1 MVSSQQ
7 EGEYYSFDEYHH
19 YKNKLDESLSYQ
31 EDGEYEAFFKN
42 AMPEDTRKH
51 GEILKN
57 CFIIK
62 KYLQN
67 FIRDES
73 CNSGQCCSYM
83 NYWLNEKM
91 GRNNLSLIESE
102 FDIYNNYIAY
112 YNGSYNK
119 KICESNKFFIRTDI
133 FEEMKKLYNLY
144 GLYNNLETTSSH
156 TNSKCKE
163 LKSCV
168 THYNRML
175 KKCKHPGDSNFC
187 KALRNFKEIFSP
199 DKFVSISECEKDF
212 GDLKLKEPQDLPELD
227 VQQVDF
233 LYIQRNQELS
243 RRGLLAGTS
252 FSQPRGML
260 EGDEESIHQ
269 SSFSLSPVIQTLF
282 FSALGISLLFLLSYK
297 FTPFGKWIR
306 SVLLR
311 KNSIKYYETEEGT
324 QDILSHTYNHTNID
338 TEDITHNMRYHAAQF
353 S

>member
-243 RRGLLAGTS
+243 RRGLLAG
-252 FSQPRGML
+252 
-260 EGDEESIHQ
+260 
-269 SSFSLSPVIQTLF
+269 
-282 FSALGISLLFLLSYK
+282 ISLLFLLSYK